1 MQRYK
6 NLNSSESIMT
16 GKTLVVR
23 SNIREYDKVND
34 TSLFVANDFGDRL
47 QEKVIKLIHDAC
59 KRAKENQR
67 NTVMGR
73 DL

>member
-1 MQRYK
+1 MFWYT
-6 NLNSSESIMT
+6 IMT

-23 SNIREYDKVND
+23 SNIKEYAKANE
-34 TSLFVANDFGDRL
+34 TSLFVAGDFGDRL
-47 QEKVIKLIHDAC
+47 QEKVIRLIKDAC